1 MKKKLK
7 DIADV
12 TIGQSFRSRLER
24 DDNPNIAVV
33 QMKDL
38 TAGNIIDST
47 SLIQVYVKK
56 LNDRQ
61 LVKKGDIVF
70 RARGH
75 VNTAAHLNMD
85 IGQAVIAAP
94 LLRIRILK
102 NKNVLP
108 EYLVWWINQ
117 SKSQAYMASHA
128 KGTAQMMI
136 SKPVIEE
143 LCVEVP
149 PLEKQKQIIELAT
162 LAHEEQKLLCE
173 LADKRTKY
181 MEGILMQ
188 VASKSQ

>member
-38 TAGNIIDST
+38 TAENIIDPT
-47 SLIQVYVKK
+47 SLIQVNVKK

-61 LVKKGDIVF
+61 LVKKDDIVF
-70 RARGH
+70 RARGQ
-75 VNTAAHLNMD
+75 VNTAAHINQE

-94 LLRIRILK
+94 LLRIRIL
-102 NKNVLP
+102 NEIVLS

-117 SKSQAYMASHA
+117 PKSQAYMSSYA
-128 KGTAQMMI
+128 KGTAQRMI

-149 PLEKQKQIIELAT
+149 SLEKQKQIIELAT

-188 VASKSQ
+188 VASESQ